1 MAANRSDELNQLFVN
16 ALAERLRR
24 QDRLEPHARRIQD
37 LAAGDP
43 RWLLRARVLQGYAAA
58 YQGRVDDAHSLA
70 SEVLAE
76 FEAIAD
82 IPGSAAGR
90 DLLSSCD
97 IMRGDFPAALDV
109 LKPVLAFA
117 QASRT
122 QIEWAVTY
130 SRFSSV
136 YERLGDFDEALRW
149 HYRNLRAARA
159 SGDPASEAMAL
170 GALDGFQHSLQNTD
184 DAAELLD
191 SAWRLLGDE
200 GHAWTHTWS
209 VVAMNRLMVLAARA
223 RLEEAMPLAEAILK
237 VEPGMPPGPRA
248 KRKMLLASVFT
259 AAGDS
264 DRAQGLLDEDL
275 ALCPSNFPPPVEWVW
290 AQAQLWN
297 QAHRHADVVRIC
309 AAHCQAETQGQLAE
323 ADMPEDLVRLHNEAT
338 IAYEALGDHATAL
351 ASQRALIVAERELV
365 SAAARARRTTLQIQ
379 YELDS
384 AQRDRDEAQRRE
396 QTSAL
401 EQARLG
407 ELNSALRAANEA
419 KTRFLA
425 AASHDLRQPVQAL
438 AMYMAALKLEGESLQ
453 RHGLMLRMDQSLHA
467 LSSMFDVLL
476 DVSRLDAGM
485 VKIHRGVVRLDE
497 LLARLVDEHLLR
509 SEERR
514 LKLRLRLPLAV
525 SSPTTHSDAVLL
537 ERCLRNLID
546 NALKYTVRG
555 GVVVRLRAMPDRA
568 NDLANDIA
576 NDLASD
582 LQNVCANGWPIEVRD
597 TGPGL
602 APELHEQVF
611 EEFFQV
617 GNEERDRAKGLGLS
631 IVRRMT
637 GLLGH
642 RLRLSSRPGQGCC
655 FSIDLPRVELPA
667 PGGRPAAPTDAA
679 QRALGLIV
687 IDDDAQVRDSLAAL
701 LERWGHR
708 VMQGASADDALRT
721 WRHNGRPAV
730 DAAIVDLR
738 LRGGATGLEMIQ
750 QLRRE
755 LQPALPA
762 LVVTGDIAPQRLQQL
777 SDAAQDWLPKPLAPM
792 RLRSWLGSLD

>member
-1 MAANRSDELNQLFVN
+1 
-16 ALAERLRR
+16 
-24 QDRLEPHARRIQD
+24 
-37 LAAGDP
+37 
-43 RWLLRARVLQGYAAA
+43 
-58 YQGRVDDAHSLA
+58 
-70 SEVLAE
+70 
-76 FEAIAD
+76 
-82 IPGSAAGR
+82 
-90 DLLSSCD
+90 
-97 IMRGDFPAALDV
+97 
-109 LKPVLAFA
+109 
-117 QASRT
+117 
-122 QIEWAVTY
+122 
-130 SRFSSV
+130 
-136 YERLGDFDEALRW
+136 
-149 HYRNLRAARA
+149 
-159 SGDPASEAMAL
+159 
-170 GALDGFQHSLQNTD
+170 
-184 DAAELLD
+184 
-191 SAWRLLGDE
+191 
-200 GHAWTHTWS
+200 
-209 VVAMNRLMVLAARA
+209 
-223 RLEEAMPLAEAILK
+223 
-237 VEPGMPPGPRA
+237 
-248 KRKMLLASVFT
+248 
-259 AAGDS
+259 
-264 DRAQGLLDEDL
+264 
-275 ALCPSNFPPPVEWVW
+275 
-290 AQAQLWN
+290 
-297 QAHRHADVVRIC
+297 
-309 AAHCQAETQGQLAE
+309 
-323 ADMPEDLVRLHNEAT
+323 
-338 IAYEALGDHATAL
+338 
-351 ASQRALIVAERELV
+351 
-365 SAAARARRTTLQIQ
+365 
-379 YELDS
+379 
-384 AQRDRDEAQRRE
+384 
-396 QTSAL
+396 
-401 EQARLG
+401 
-407 ELNSALRAANEA
+407 
-419 KTRFLA
+419 
-425 AASHDLRQPVQAL
+425 
-438 AMYMAALKLEGESLQ
+438 
-453 RHGLMLRMDQSLHA
+453 
-467 LSSMFDVLL
+467 MFDVLL

-485 VKIHRGVVRLDE
+485 VRVHRGVVRLDE

>member
-1 MAANRSDELNQLFVN
+1 MA
-16 ALAERLRR
+16 
-24 QDRLEPHARRIQD
+24 
-37 LAAGDP
+37 
-43 RWLLRARVLQGYAAA
+43 
-58 YQGRVDDAHSLA
+58 
-70 SEVLAE
+70 
-76 FEAIAD
+76 
-82 IPGSAAGR
+82 
-90 DLLSSCD
+90 
-97 IMRGDFPAALDV
+97 
-109 LKPVLAFA
+109 
-117 QASRT
+117 
-122 QIEWAVTY
+122 
-130 SRFSSV
+130 
-136 YERLGDFDEALRW
+136 
-149 HYRNLRAARA
+149 
-159 SGDPASEAMAL
+159 
-170 GALDGFQHSLQNTD
+170 
-184 DAAELLD
+184 
-191 SAWRLLGDE
+191 
-200 GHAWTHTWS
+200 
-209 VVAMNRLMVLAARA
+209 
-223 RLEEAMPLAEAILK
+223 
-237 VEPGMPPGPRA
+237 
-248 KRKMLLASVFT
+248 
-259 AAGDS
+259 
-264 DRAQGLLDEDL
+264 
-275 ALCPSNFPPPVEWVW
+275 
-290 AQAQLWN
+290 
-297 QAHRHADVVRIC
+297 RIC
-309 AAHCQAETQGQLAE
+309 ADHCQAETQGELAE

-338 IAYEALGDHATAL
+338 IAHEALGNHAAAL

-438 AMYMAALKLEGESLQ
+438 TMYMAALKLEGESQQ
-453 RHGLMLRMDQSLHA
+453 RHGLMNRMDQSLHA

-485 VKIHRGVVRLDE
+485 VQVHRGVVRLDE

-509 SEERR
+509 SEERG
-514 LKLRLRLPLAV
+514 LKLRLRLPSAV
-525 SSPTTHSDAVLL
+525 HSPATHSDAVLL

-555 GVVVRLRAMPDRA
+555 GVLVRLRAMPDGGNEHDA
-568 NDLANDIA
+568 NDGANDGT
-576 NDLASD
+576 
-582 LQNVCANGWPIEVRD
+582 NVSADGWRIEVRD
-597 TGPGL
+597 TGPGI
-602 APELHEQVF
+602 APELQEQVF

-617 GNEERDRAKGLGLS
+617 GNEERDRAKGLGLGLA
-631 IVRRMT
+631 IVRRTT

-642 RLRLSSRPGQGCC
+642 RLSLSSRPDKGCC
-655 FSIDLPRVELPA
+655 FSIDIPRVELPA
-667 PGGRPAAPTDAA
+667 PGARPAAPTDTT

-708 VMQGASADDALRT
+708 VMQGASADDALRA
-721 WRHNGRPAV
+721 WQHGGRPTV

-738 LRGGATGLEMIQ
+738 LRGGATGLEMIG

-755 LQPALPA
+755 LRPALPA

-792 RLRSWLGSLD
+792 RLRSWLGSLA

>member
-97 IMRGDFPAALDV
+97 IMRGDFPAALNV
-109 LKPVLAFA
+109 LKPVLAFE

-159 SGDPASEAMAL
+159 SGDPASEAMVL
-170 GALDGFQHSLQNTD
+170 GALGGLQHSLQNTD

-191 SAWRLLGDE
+191 SDWRLLGDE

-264 DRAQGLLDEDL
+264 DRAQALLDEGL
-275 ALCPSNFPPPVEWVW
+275 ALCPSNFIPPVEWVW

-297 QAHRHADVVRIC
+297 RARRHADVVRIC

-323 ADMPEDLVRLHNEAT
+323 ADMPEDPVRLHNEAT
-338 IAYEALGDHATAL
+338 IAYEALGDHAAAL

-438 AMYMAALKLEGESLQ
+438 AMYMAALKLEGESPQ

-485 VKIHRGVVRLDE
+485 VRVHRGVVRLDE

-555 GVVVRLRAMPDRA
+555 GVVVRLRAMPDKA
-568 NDLANDIA
+568 NDLA

-582 LQNVCANGWPIEVRD
+582 LPNVCANGWRIEVRD

-617 GNEERDRAKGLGLS
+617 GNEERDRAKGLGLGLS

-708 VMQGASADDALRT
+708 VTQGASADDALRT